1 MKKVI
6 RLFCIVVFLS
16 SIISCEKNEYENY
29 TLATPVTLT
38 LDEFRSSAK
47 ITAPQ
52 AIQKSGKIYA
62 YGNYIFV
69 NDKKKGIHVIEN
81 SNPRSPR
88 KIAFIN
94 IPGNED
100 ISIKGNYLYADSL
113 IDLVVFDISDL
124 ESIVQ
129 VGRLEDVFPNNI
141 AWTRDVDFYDWSN
154 YNSNDIIID
163 WNITI
168 ERKLEDDILS
178 YETFGGGWNVNVL
191 FNSVLSADAQV
202 GQGGSLARFKIVEDY
217 LYAVDRHSIHIF
229 NIQNLESPVKSGDVY
244 AGFDIETIF
253 NKDQYLFLGS
263 MSGMFIYD
271 ISQADSPQYVS
282 EFRHGTACDP
292 VVVDGDYAYIT
303 LRGGNSCGAFESS
316 LQIVNIS
323 DINNPSLEVSYSLD
337 NPYGLGIKD
346 EKLFICDGVSG
357 FKVFD
362 KTDNNDL
369 VLLNHFENINA
380 FDVIPLENSILL
392 IGENTLYQY
401 KYTENNIELLSSF
414 NLN

>member
-6 RLFCIVVFLS
+6 RMSCIVVFLS

-38 LDEFRSSAK
+38 LDEFRNSVK
-47 ITAPQ
+47 ITVPQ
-52 AIQKSGKIYA
+52 VIQKSGKIYA

-81 SNPRSPR
+81 SNPTSPR

-100 ISIKGNYLYADSL
+100 ISIKDNYLYADSL
-113 IDLVVFDISDL
+113 IDLVIFDISDL

-154 YNSNDIIID
+154 YNPNDIIID

-168 ERKLEDDILS
+168 ERKLEDEILP
-178 YETFGGGWNVNVL
+178 YETLGGVWNVNVL
-191 FNSVLSADAQV
+191 SNNALSADAQV

-217 LYAVDRHSIHIF
+217 LYSVDRHSIHIF
-229 NIQNLESPVKSGDVY
+229 DIQNLETPVKSGSVY
-244 AGFDIETIF
+244 AGFDIETVF
-253 NKDQYLFLGS
+253 NKDQFLFLGS

-323 DINNPSLEVSYSLD
+323 DIYNPKLEVSYSLS
-337 NPYGLGIKD
+337 NPYGLGINN
-346 EKLFICDGVSG
+346 EKLFICDGSSG

-362 KTDNNDL
+362 KTNNNDL

-380 FDVIPLENSILL
+380 FDVIPLENNLLL

-401 KYTENNIELLSSF
+401 KYTKNNIELLSSF
-414 NLN
+414 SLN

>member
-6 RLFCIVVFLS
+6 RMSCIVVFLS
-16 SIISCEKNEYENY
+16 SIISCEKNECENY

-38 LDEFRSSAK
+38 LDEFRNSVK
-47 ITAPQ
+47 ITVPQ
-52 AIQKSGKIYA
+52 VIQKSGKIYA

-81 SNPRSPR
+81 SNPTSPR

-100 ISIKGNYLYADSL
+100 ISIKDNYLYADSL
-113 IDLVVFDISDL
+113 IDLVIFDISDL

-154 YNSNDIIID
+154 YNPNDIIID

-168 ERKLEDDILS
+168 ERKLEDEILP
-178 YETFGGGWNVNVL
+178 YETLGGVWNVNVL
-191 FNSVLSADAQV
+191 SNNALSADAQV

-217 LYAVDRHSIHIF
+217 LYSVDRHSIHIF
-229 NIQNLESPVKSGDVY
+229 DIQNLETPVKSGSVY
-244 AGFDIETIF
+244 AGFDIETVF
-253 NKDQYLFLGS
+253 NKDQFLFLGS

-323 DINNPSLEVSYSLD
+323 DIYNPKLEVSYSLS
-337 NPYGLGIKD
+337 NPYGLGINN
-346 EKLFICDGVSG
+346 EKLFICDGSSG

-362 KTDNNDL
+362 KTNNNDL

-380 FDVIPLENSILL
+380 FDVIPLENNLLL

-401 KYTENNIELLSSF
+401 KYTKNNIELLSSF
-414 NLN
+414 SLN